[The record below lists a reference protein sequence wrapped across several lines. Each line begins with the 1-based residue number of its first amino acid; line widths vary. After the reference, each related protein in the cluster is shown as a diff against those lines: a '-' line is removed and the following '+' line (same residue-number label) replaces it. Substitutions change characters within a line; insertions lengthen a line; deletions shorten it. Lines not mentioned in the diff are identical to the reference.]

1 MWLEP
6 RLAVPQE
13 CLSRYSNET
22 YLFVNKD
29 LAERM
34 WAPPIQLDKLL
45 SLEERKSYRFGKT
58 ISNIYSR
65 NLFKNNENKSL
76 GLPWST

>member
-58 ISNIYSR
+58 KTIYSR
-65 NLFKNNENKSL
+65 NLFKNNEIFL